1 MHRYEIVI
9 WWSEEDECYVAEAP
23 ELPGCMAHGE
33 TDAEA
38 LENIH
43 QAMALWL
50 ESAREDGAPVP
61 KPRGRRLM
69 YA

>member
-9 WWSEEDECYVAEAP
+9 WWSEEDGCFIAEAP

-43 QAMALWL
+43 QAMELWL
-50 ESAREDGAPVP
+50 ESAREDGAPIP
-61 KPRGRRLM
+61 EPQGRKLM